1 MNSASPT
8 TNKKKKPLGKLS
20 SLSAG
25 VALGAGMLLL
35 GTGCATTGQCAS
47 CGACATGFPI
57 LAAPI
62 LVDGAIIL
70 IGKAK
75 SKIEKADH

>member
-1 MNSASPT
+1 MSTNTQLSAAGQFR
-8 TNKKKKPLGKLS
+8 KKLS

-35 GTGCATTGQCAS
+35 GTGCATSGQCAS

-62 LVDGAIIL
+62 LLDGAIIL
-70 IGKAK
+70 VGKAK
-75 SKIEKADH
+75 TKVKKTAS